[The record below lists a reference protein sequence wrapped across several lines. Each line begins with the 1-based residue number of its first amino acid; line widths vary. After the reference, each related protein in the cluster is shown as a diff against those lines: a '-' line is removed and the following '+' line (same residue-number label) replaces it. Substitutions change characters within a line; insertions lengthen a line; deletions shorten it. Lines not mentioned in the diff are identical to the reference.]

1 MYFSNIVIIMQL
13 ILVKLLSFKM
23 FSTEIKIETKHYFLL
38 V

>member
-23 FSTEIKIETKHYFLL
+23 FSTEIKIETKYYFLL